1 MKASMVWVVAVLLAV
16 VPGCKKKDKGEGD
29 NSAPKTATPDKMGGD
44 KMAGSDTAMA
54 GSTGAATPAEQGKAA
69 TGEDMAKRYVDCWGF
84 WNQKDFKNL
93 ESCFTKDVTSDQVDS
108 GMPPMTTPEAI
119 IAYHEMIATAFPDR
133 KGDLEVTLINGHNG
147 ATVALF
153 TGTNTGAMKT
163 PMGEMPATG
172 KKVGMQVAHAVH
184 FTDDGKTADKDW
196 FYQDNGELMGQL
208 GKSKGP
214 SRAMVDKPFQSNE
227 IVVAKDDATEKRNL
241 ENTNKGIE
249 AFNNHDSK
257 AMSAYL
263 ADGLVWSESGMP
275 KDTNKAETAKQDE
288 AMWKAF
294 PDLKL
299 ATDSIWAAGDYVVQ
313 QGTMTG
319 TNKGEWKEMGLK
331 KGTGKP
337 ITSRF
342 LQVYKWD
349 KDGKLTNS
357 WGFWNSA
364 LFAQQLGMAPPPA
377 TPGKK

>member
-16 VPGCKKKDKGEGD
+16 VPGCKKKDRGEGD
-29 NSAPKTATPDKMGGD
+29 NSAPKTAPADKMGGD

-54 GSTGAATPAEQGKAA
+54 GSTGAATPAEGKPA

-93 ESCFTKDVTSDQVDS
+93 ETCFSKDVTSDQVDS
-108 GMPPMTTPEAI
+108 GMPPMTTPAAI
-119 IAYHEMIATAFPDR
+119 TGYHEMIATAFPDR
-133 KGDLEVTLINGHNG
+133 RGDLEVTLINGHNG

-153 TGTNTGAMKT
+153 SGTNTGAMKT

-184 FTDDGKTADKDW
+184 FTDDGKTADKEW

-208 GKSKGP
+208 GVSKAP
-214 SRAMVDKPFQSNE
+214 ARAMVDKPFQENE

-263 ADGLVWSESGMP
+263 ADGLKWSESGMP

-364 LFAQQLGMAPPPA
+364 LFAKQLGIAPPPPA
-377 TPGKK
+377 PAKK